1 MTTPTATLF
10 DQLCDQLHVQP
21 DHKGECWIACP
32 WCGKE
37 TKHFSFSERGY
48 KCFACDEKGKSLGRL
63 AQQLL
68 IADRPAPRAERR
80 QEPTA
85 PRAWQMRPEYYL
97 ERYGA
102 AHDRVPAWASYKPL
116 TLESI
121 ARWHLGVGVLPSSR
135 CTARRLIVP
144 VFAQGRVVAFH
155 GRAYLPGD
163 TEAKWLS
170 AGGSN
175 KHVLF
180 NLDLVQPG
188 ATVVICENFVDCI
201 LAMQADPRVVA
212 VAGGGASWQPEW
224 TTQLA
229 ARRPS
234 RVVVWLDNDGAG
246 CPNEETYWRWRAEWL
261 AKMQAQHPGR
271 SFTPPEPRGPKIANE
286 LLEAGVRATIFAWP
300 KTAPMKADIG
310 WLLSQEG

>member
-1 MTTPTATLF
+1 MTTTTATLF

-21 DHKGECWIACP
+21 DRKGECWIACP

-37 TKHFSFSERGY
+37 AKHFSFSERGY
-48 KCFACDEKGKSLGRL
+48 KCFACDEKGKGLGRL
-63 AQQLL
+63 AQQLR

-80 QEPTA
+80 QEPTP
-85 PRAWQMRPEYYL
+85 PRAWQVRPEYYL
-97 ERYGA
+97 DRYGA
-102 AHDRVPAWASYKPL
+102 ALDRVQAWTSYKPL

-121 ARWHLGVGVLPSSR
+121 ARWHLGVGVLPASR
-135 CTARRLIVP
+135 CTARRLILP
-144 VFAQGRVVAFH
+144 VFDHGRVVAFH
-155 GRAYLPGD
+155 GRAYLPDD

-180 NLDLVQPG
+180 NVELVRPG

-201 LAMQADPRVVA
+201 LAMQAEPTLVA

-229 ARRPS
+229 QRRPG
-234 RVVVWLDNDGAG
+234 RVVVWLDHDLAG
-246 CPNEETYWRWRAEWL
+246 NGSRYHQAELIALWRAKNP
-261 AKMQAQHPGR
+261 AAQH
-271 SFTPPEPRGPKIANE
+271 TPEPRGPKIAND
-286 LLEAGVRATIFAWP
+286 LLAAGVRASVYEWP
-300 KTAPMKADIG
+300 RGTPLKADIG
-310 WLLSQEG
+310 YLLMGEQQ